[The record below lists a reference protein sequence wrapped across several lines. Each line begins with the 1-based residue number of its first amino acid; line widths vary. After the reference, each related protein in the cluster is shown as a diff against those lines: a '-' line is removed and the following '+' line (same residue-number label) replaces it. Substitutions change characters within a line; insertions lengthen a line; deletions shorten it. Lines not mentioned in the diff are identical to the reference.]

1 LLLGSDGVVSLH
13 ERYSICRRNCGFPIP
28 NTILI
33 TYSHDALPSTAQL
46 LGRIKD
52 LLSRIPLLSAEVRE
66 SRTRTPYFSP
76 KSWTSQDF
84 LHEEQIDGLDR
95 DEVLRLGIR
104 RIEEEDEDKRLWH
117 VIRYTSQSG
126 NAYLAISAQHELM
139 DGQGLMRLAQA
150 ITAHDISDIPTEV
163 FDTKV
168 GMAGPDYQPS
178 ISFLLPII
186 YREKIIPLL
195 PTWISSYLRPPTWPT
210 TIDKHPST
218 APWDFSILSL
228 PPQTIKDVSRKGKE
242 EGVTTLH
249 PILKVAY
256 LQAMREIYGPA
267 SPDAVFIGESPRS
280 ERSDDPTNGYSYL
293 AGNYVSG
300 SSWTLPQ
307 SGEFGEW
314 CQSYS
319 TYLRT
324 IGISEGRQAIG
335 LLSYLPDPPSF
346 YSDDKRRATGWEDEY
361 LTKFEAGH
369 NTYSQSLSF
378 SNLGRISLER
388 MGGAEDLVWG
398 FPGSPFAPPL
408 SVALVGHEGGLRVY
422 STWRV
427 GCPVTRESAGEVEV
441 AFKRILEEQ
450 GK

>member
-1 LLLGSDGVVSLH
+1 M
-13 ERYSICRRNCGFPIP
+13 
-28 NTILI
+28 LI
-33 TYSHDALPSTAQL
+33 IYPHDALPSIAHL
-46 LGRIKD
+46 SERIKD
-52 LLSRIPLLSAEVRE
+52 LLSRIPLLGAEVRD
-66 SRTRTPYFSP
+66 SRTRTPSFSS

-84 LHEEQIDGLDR
+84 VHEEQINGLNR
-95 DEVLRLGIR
+95 DEVLRLAIR
-104 RIEEEDEDKRLWH
+104 RIEEEDEDKPLWH
-117 VIRYTSQSG
+117 VIRYAARSG
-126 NAYLAISAQHELM
+126 KAFLAISAQHELM

-150 ITAHDISDIPTEV
+150 ITASDISYIPTEV

-178 ISFLLPII
+178 IGFLLPII

-195 PTWISSYLRPPTWPT
+195 STWLSSYSRPPTWPT

-218 APWDFSILSL
+218 APWGFSILFL

-242 EGVTTLH
+242 VGVNTLH

-280 ERSDDPTNGYSYL
+280 ERSDEPTEGHSYL

-300 SSWTLPQ
+300 SSWALPQ
-307 SGEFGEW
+307 SGEFWEW

-324 IGISEGRQAIG
+324 TGIAEGRQAIG

-346 YSDDKRRATGWEDEY
+346 NSDDKRRATGWEDDY
-361 LTKFEAGH
+361 LTKFESGQ

-378 SNLGRISLER
+378 SNLGRVSLES

-408 SVALVGHEGGLRVY
+408 SVALVGHEDGLRVY
-422 STWRV
+422 STWRE
-427 GCPVTRESAGEVEV
+427 GCPVTRKSAGEVEL
-441 AFKRILEEQ
+441 AFKRILEEH